1 MGEHRFKNGYSKVK
15 NPRKMVRLWAEKE
28 MRNLKRLEA
37 AGIRCPR
44 AVEVRG
50 NVLVMTF
57 LGKEGLASTVDGGTP
72 SVPDAGADLP
82 DESETVQ
89 QPGTTSSTTIK
100 LVSAVA
106 EDASVIP
113 AREHAADWEASP
125 RLKDASL
132 TVEQLPGLY
141 IETLHI
147 LRRLW
152 RVCKLV
158 HADFSEY
165 NILYSLSDGH
175 LYTIDVSQ
183 SVEGDHP
190 HAFDFLRADIGN
202 VDEFFA
208 RRGVRTLGL
217 KRTFELT
224 VEAWNEDKEKDG
236 QETEAEIAAEV
247 ERRFALGDAS
257 ATTLAAEENE
267 AMGAVAQDGHAAA
280 AQTHADRDDEDAIFK
295 QSYIPRNL
303 NEVYDPERDVQRVL
317 AGEKDQLIYSQTVG
331 IVAPNAGENDHVDSA
346 DHSGSCDQESGSDS
360 NSDSENEGQDGAGK
374 AFDSSKPRGKRHED
388 KDAKRERKAAQ
399 KEEKREKRK
408 EKMPKKEKNAKV
420 KKTSGKNRK

>member
-1 MGEHRFKNGYSKVK
+1 
-15 NPRKMVRLWAEKE
+15 MVRLWAEKE

-37 AGIRCPR
+37 AGIRCPK

-57 LGKEGLASTVDGGTP
+57 LGKEGLAAVEQPDTPGVPPLPAQPAQQQRAEIPSQDASPSAAARTSTSTVSAMADEDG
-72 SVPDAGADLP
+72 
-82 DESETVQ
+82 
-89 QPGTTSSTTIK
+89 
-100 LVSAVA
+100 
-106 EDASVIP
+106 SVIP

-125 RLKDASL
+125 RLKDAVIPSERL
-132 TVEQLPGLY
+132 SALY
-141 IETLHI
+141 IEVLHV
-147 LRRLW
+147 LRRMW

-165 NILYSLSDGH
+165 NILYSLADQH

-224 VEAWNEDKEKDG
+224 VEHWNEDKDRDG
-236 QETEAEIAAEV
+236 DEDEQEIAREV
-247 ERRFALGDAS
+247 ERRFALADEAAAS
-257 ATTLAAEENE
+257 
-267 AMGAVAQDGHAAA
+267 AAA
-280 AQTHADRDDEDAIFK
+280 AAADQQEASNVGADVQHAERTAEQEAPEQSGDAQSVVDQDAEDEDAIFK

-303 NEVYDPERDVQRVL
+303 NEVFDPERDVQRVL
-317 AGEKDQLIYSQTVG
+317 RGEKDQLIYSQTVG
-331 IVAPNAGENDHVDSA
+331 IVAPTPAAAAASA
-346 DHSGSCDQESGSDS
+346 SGSASDDS
-360 NSDSENEGQDGAGK
+360 ESDSESDGEEGPEGRE
-374 AFDSSKPRGKRHED
+374 SRPRGKRHEA
-388 KDAKRERKAAQ
+388 KDEKRERKRAQ

-408 EKMPKKEKNAKV
+408 EKMPKKVKNAKI
-420 KKTSGKNRK
+420 KKTSGKK

>member
-1 MGEHRFKNGYSKVK
+1 
-15 NPRKMVRLWAEKE
+15 
-28 MRNLKRLEA
+28 
-37 AGIRCPR
+37 
-44 AVEVRG
+44 VE
-50 NVLVMTF
+50 
-57 LGKEGLASTVDGGTP
+57 DG
-72 SVPDAGADLP
+72 SL
-82 DESETVQ
+82 
-89 QPGTTSSTTIK
+89 
-100 LVSAVA
+100 
-106 EDASVIP
+106 IP

-125 RLKDASL
+125 RLKDASIPSSA
-132 TVEQLPGLY
+132 LPGLY

-165 NILYSLSDGH
+165 NILYSISDGH

-224 VEAWNEDKEKDG
+224 VEKWGPEGRDGEESVEEVG
-236 QETEAEIAAEV
+236 QEM
-247 ERRFALGDAS
+247 ERRFALADEAAAATAAAATEGAANTVEMLDGQNISAQNDAQL
-257 ATTLAAEENE
+257 ATADEEDDDAAEEE
-267 AMGAVAQDGHAAA
+267 
-280 AQTHADRDDEDAIFK
+280 DRIFK

-303 NEVYDPERDVQRVL
+303 NEVFDAERDVQRVL
-317 AGEKDQLIYSQTVG
+317 RGEKDQLIYAQTVG
-331 IVAPNAGENDHVDSA
+331 IVAPTPVAPL
-346 DHSGSCDQESGSDS
+346 HSEGSDDGSSSSESGSD
-360 NSDSENEGQDGAGK
+360 DDDGEEGEDGVERIHR
-374 AFDSSKPRGKRHED
+374 PRGKRHED
-388 KDAKRERKAAQ
+388 KDAKRERKQAV

-408 EKMPKKEKNAKV
+408 EKMPKGVKKAKV
-420 KKTSGKNRK
+420 KKTSGKGRK